1 MKVAYFLG
9 ALNRGGMETLL
20 LDVFRRSREVSYQMI
35 CVYREDGQLSEN
47 YASLGISM
55 YKLTPRK
62 GFDFAYLRS
71 LRKYF
76 LSQHVD
82 IVHAQH
88 PLEAC
93 YAWLACLGTRIK
105 IVQSFH
111 GYDFH
116 QTRKG
121 HLILKWM
128 IHRVDLNI
136 FVSETQKRYYVRK
149 YALSSSE
156 KQAVVYN
163 GVDFNRLYVGEKDEM
178 FRETGKLILGS
189 VGNFVQG
196 RDQLTICRFLACL
209 KQKGIAFRFLFIGK
223 KDNHQPQLYD
233 CCIRFCREHNLE
245 DDVLFL
251 GGREDV
257 ASILSQLDAFIY
269 ATDHDTFGIA
279 VVEAIA
285 MGIPVFVNDWEV
297 MREITNE
304 GELATLYRTKEE
316 AHLLTRFMDFV
327 ENPEFYKQ
335 KARQSAETIKTKYSI
350 TRHVKTLEQHYRALL
365 SNI

>member
-1 MKVAYFLG
+1 MQLCIFHV
-9 ALNRGGMETLL
+9 NI
-20 LDVFRRSREVSYQMI
+20 RRVQWNSIVVERVNQTIAVSYTHLRQSREVSYQMI

-93 YAWLACLGTRIK
+93 YAWLACLGTKIK

-121 HLILKWM
+121 HLILEWM

-149 YALSSSE
+149 YGLCLSLIHIS
-156 KQAVVYN
+156 A
-163 GVDFNRLYVGEKDEM
+163 
-178 FRETGKLILGS
+178 GKI
-189 VGNFVQG
+189 
-196 RDQLTICRFLACL
+196 
-209 KQKGIAFRFLFIGK
+209 
-223 KDNHQPQLYD
+223 
-233 CCIRFCREHNLE
+233 
-245 DDVLFL
+245 
-251 GGREDV
+251 
-257 ASILSQLDAFIY
+257 
-269 ATDHDTFGIA
+269 
-279 VVEAIA
+279 
-285 MGIPVFVNDWEV
+285 M
-297 MREITNE
+297 
-304 GELATLYRTKEE
+304 
-316 AHLLTRFMDFV
+316 
-327 ENPEFYKQ
+327 
-335 KARQSAETIKTKYSI
+335 ARKM
-350 TRHVKTLEQHYRALL
+350 
-365 SNI
+365 